1 MLTFQDSDLNTG
13 LHFAAKIGNAQ
24 ICEKIISE
32 AVRLDIID
40 LIINCRNADE
50 FTPLILVSWRGYHTI
65 SEKDKAIHSRHL
77 IIDKL
82 IRAGAWINYC
92 NSVTLMTAMHWLA
105 FNNDHLAIEVLLK
118 NKAEHSLLTHDG
130 LLPIDIAGTK
140 PSLQSLDI
148 LLRHYSSLNQ
158 LPAPREFHNDF
169 SKVDMYLDE

>member
-1 MLTFQDSDLNTG
+1 MLTFQDSNLNTG

-50 FTPLILVSWRGYHTI
+50 FTPLILVAWRGYHTV

-105 FNNDHLAIEVLLK
+105 FNNDHLAIKVLLK
-118 NKAEHSLLTHDG
+118 NKAE
-130 LLPIDIAGTK
+130 
-140 PSLQSLDI
+140 
-148 LLRHYSSLNQ
+148 N
-158 LPAPREFHNDF
+158 
-169 SKVDMYLDE
+169 